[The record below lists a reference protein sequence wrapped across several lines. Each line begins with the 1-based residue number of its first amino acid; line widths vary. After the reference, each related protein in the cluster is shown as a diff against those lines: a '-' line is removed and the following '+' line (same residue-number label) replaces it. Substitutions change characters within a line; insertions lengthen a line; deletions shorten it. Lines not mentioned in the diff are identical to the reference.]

1 MKLEQNKSY
10 FVYIKAEP
18 IPDGEDFF
26 PATIKYIKVLEKNV
40 EAIKKQG
47 FDHLLEPN
55 WYHVFN
61 LETNKE
67 HWYCYDESHIVK
79 ELTKVVK

>member
-18 IPDGEDFF
+18 TPDGEDFF
-26 PATIKYIKVLEKNV
+26 PATTKCIKVLEKNV
-40 EAIKKQG
+40 EDIKKQG
-47 FDHLLEPN
+47 FDHLLEHN
-55 WYHVFN
+55 WYRVLN

-67 HWYCYDESHIVK
+67 YWYCYDESHIVK
-79 ELTKVVK
+79 ELLEVVK